1 MLKHNLYNKKV
12 LLTKYRILNNLES
25 DILITERFVK
35 SLCFAKLASI
45 VVIISTIQAMLGIK
59 LVVIRVV

>member
-12 LLTKYRILNNLES
+12 LLFKYKILNNLKL
-25 DILITERFVK
+25 DILVTKRFVK

-45 VVIISTIQAMLGIK
+45 IVIINAI
-59 LVVIRVV
+59 